1 MTDLITDLMTNKP
14 DSPQSPTPRPRLA
27 ILSPIPP
34 AKSGVADYTADL
46 LPALAVYYDI
56 TVIDITWPQGSEG
69 QDDHGG
75 EGDVHD
81 IAWLMQHGHEFD
93 RILYQMG
100 NSEFHIGML
109 EALAK
114 FSGVVVLHD
123 FFLGYLL
130 WREQAL
136 QQSSLAY
143 DTFHQEHGLGA
154 LALAAND
161 LKTAIHRFPANQ
173 QVFCNARAVLVH
185 SAYAQGLAA
194 KWHGP
199 VAREKT
205 HIVNFPKPLAKD
217 TSRTEARNRL
227 NIARDDF
234 VVCSFGYLAPSKLS
248 ERIVNAWCASDLS
261 QTSHA
266 HLIFVGQSHS
276 DEYDKHIRDVI
287 NTLPNA
293 SQISITEFVSPSVYR
308 DYLMAADL
316 GIHLRQ
322 DSRGETSGAVMDAMS
337 YGLPQIA
344 NANGSFAELDPK
356 AVTLLPDE
364 FEDISLAQA
373 LNSLYLNPAQRQH
386 MSEAAKH
393 RVLQQHSPERCAAR
407 YRDLIEMA
415 YQGANV
421 RQPVTR
427 RLFLDV
433 TATDHARLKSGIER
447 VALALCRELMDL
459 EPTLGVVTPVC
470 LAFEKEQW
478 VYREAIDLMGE
489 QLGIAENLRV
499 AQPIEMHANDTL
511 LILDLKTHHI
521 FEASQHGMFE
531 RLRARGVRQ
540 YNIVHDLLPLRL
552 PDVFPPGTNEHHA
565 RWLQVI
571 STLDGA
577 LCISAHVADD
587 LRSWRD
593 ENGYEDSDYRIGRF
607 MLGADLGTF
616 DAGNGHTQPEKQP
629 PLRALINRSRRTF
642 LMVGTIEPR
651 KGYLEVLDS
660 FERLWRQGHDFRL
673 VVVGRPGWPSVP
685 HEQRRDIP
693 HTVFRFTNHPEK
705 YRRFIWIANADDRK
719 LEQAYEQADCLIAA
733 SYDEGFGLPLVEAAR
748 RGIPVIARDIAVFRE
763 VAPEGTRFFKH
774 GELDHTVA
782 NWQKPA
788 GPPQPAPTITW
799 KESAQQVLR
808 WLDAG

>member
-1 MTDLITDLMTNKP
+1 MTNKP
-14 DSPQSPTPRPRLA
+14 DSPDSPTPRPRLA
-27 ILSPIPP
+27 LLSPVPP

-46 LPALAVYYDI
+46 LPALAIYYDI
-56 TVIDITWPQGSEG
+56 TVIDTTWPQGCG
-69 QDDHGG
+69 GRDDHDGN
-75 EGDVHD
+75 GDMQD

-100 NSEFHIGML
+100 NSGFHIGML
-109 EALAK
+109 EALAR

-130 WREQAL
+130 WQEQAL
-136 QQSSLAY
+136 QQSNLAFER
-143 DTFHQEHGLGA
+143 FHQEHGLHA

-161 LKTAIHRFPANQ
+161 LKTAIHRFPVNQ
-173 QVFCNARAVLVH
+173 QVFRDAKAVLVH
-185 SAYAQGLAA
+185 SAYAQGLA
-194 KWHGP
+194 KTWHGP

-205 HIVNFPKPLAKD
+205 HVVSFPEPLATE
-217 TSRTEARNRL
+217 TSRVDARGRL
-227 NIARDDF
+227 NIASDDF

-248 ERIVNAWCASDLS
+248 DRIIKIWGASDLS
-261 QTSHA
+261 QKSNCK
-266 HLIFVGQSHS
+266 LIFVGQSHS
-276 DEYDKHIRDVI
+276 DEYDKYIREVI
-287 NTLPNA
+287 NTLPSA
-293 SQISITEFVSPSVYR
+293 MRVSITGFVPPSVYR
-308 DYLMAADL
+308 NYLMAADL

-356 AVTLLPDE
+356 AVTLLPDK

-373 LNSLYLNPAQRQH
+373 LESLHLNPVQRQQ
-386 MSEAAKH
+386 MSEAAKEC
-393 RVLQQHSPERCAAR
+393 VLQQHAPERCAAR
-407 YRDLIEMA
+407 YRDVIETA
-415 YQGANV
+415 YQAATV
-421 RQPVTR
+421 HQPVTR
-427 RLFLDV
+427 RLFVDV
-433 TATDHARLKSGIER
+433 TATHYSRLKSGIER

-459 EPTLGVVTPVC
+459 EPTLGVVTPVY
-470 LAFEKEQW
+470 LAFEQEQW
-478 VYREAIDLMGE
+478 VYCEAIDLIGE

-499 AQPIEMHANDTL
+499 AQPIEMHADDTL
-511 LILDLKTHHI
+511 LILDLATYHTC
-521 FEASQHGMFE
+521 EAAQYGMFE
-531 RLRARGVRQ
+531 RLQAQGVRL
-540 YNIVHDLLPLRL
+540 YSVVYDLLPLRL
-552 PDVFPPGTNEHHA
+552 PDVFPLGTDEHHA
-565 RWLQVI
+565 RWLKVI

-587 LRSWRD
+587 FRSWR
-593 ENGYEDSDYRIGRF
+593 EEHGYKTDDYRIGHF

-616 DAGNGHTQPEKQP
+616 DTGTGQSQTGKQP
-629 PLRALINRSRRTF
+629 PLRKLINRSRLTF

-673 VVVGRPGWPSVP
+673 IVVGRPGWPNLP

-705 YRRFIWIANADDRK
+705 YHRFIWISNADDRK

-733 SYDEGFGLPLVEAAR
+733 SYDEGFGLPIVEATR

-782 NWQKPA
+782 NWQKPSY
-788 GPPQPAPTITW
+788 PPKPAPTITW
-799 KESAQQVLR
+799 KESAQLVLR